1 MNAKEKLV
9 IATTNKN
16 KVDRIKK
23 ILKNTNFDI
32 VSLSDMVKENIAE
45 PEENANNG
53 IDNSIEKAIYYAN
66 YLPEN
71 TIVLAQDDTI
81 ELIGVVE
88 EDEPKG
94 HIKRPVIQKYGEFT
108 DELAAQYYSD
118 LAGKYGGTIPMVFKY
133 GHAVAILTN
142 EDRLRKKVVSA
153 ESKLEVR
160 LVNKIHK
167 LEKRPGYFLAAL
179 MEAKI
184 NNEWVPYNDLDD
196 EQIIKLDI
204 DLQDSIVSLLKEI

>member
-1 MNAKEKLV
+1 MKEKIV

-23 ILKNTNFDI
+23 ILRSTNFDV
-32 VSLSDMVKENIAE
+32 VSISDMVADSIKE

-53 IDNSIEKAIYYAN
+53 IDNAIEKAMYYVN

-81 ELIGVVE
+81 ELVGVDE
-88 EDEPKG
+88 EDEPQG
-94 HIKRPVIQKYGEFT
+94 HIKRPVINKYGEFT

-118 LAGKYGGTIPMVFKY
+118 LASKYGGTIPMVFKY
-133 GHAVAILTN
+133 GHAVVTVIN
-142 EDRLRKKVVSA
+142 DDRMRKKILSA

-160 LVNKIHK
+160 LVNKIYK
-167 LEKRPGYFLAAL
+167 LDKCPGYFLAAL

-184 NNEWVPYNDLDD
+184 NNEWTPYNDLDE
-196 EQIIKLDI
+196 EQLIKLDI
-204 DLQDSIVSLLKEI
+204 DLQNSIISLLKEI

>member
-1 MNAKEKLV
+1 MKEKLV

-23 ILKNTNFDI
+23 LLRNTNFDI
-32 VSLSDMVKENIAE
+32 VSISDVIKDNINE

-53 IDNSIEKAIYYAN
+53 IDNAIEKAIYYVN

-81 ELIGVVE
+81 ELVGVDE
-88 EDEPKG
+88 KDEPKG
-94 HIKRPVIQKYGEFT
+94 HIKKPVIDKYGEFT
-108 DELAAQYYSD
+108 DDLAARYYCD
-118 LAGKYGGTIPMVFKY
+118 LASKYGGTIPMVFKY
-133 GHAVAILTN
+133 GHAVTVVTK
-142 EDRLRKKVVSA
+142 EDRMRKKVLSA

-160 LVNKIHK
+160 LVNKIYK
-167 LEKRPGYFLAAL
+167 LNKCPGYFLAAL

-184 NNEWVPYNDLDD
+184 NNEWIPYNDLDE
-196 EQIIKLDI
+196 EQLIKLDI

>member
-1 MNAKEKLV
+1 MKEKLV

-23 ILKNTNFDI
+23 ILRNTNFDI
-32 VSLSDMVKENIAE
+32 VSLSDVIKDNINE
-45 PEENANNG
+45 PAENANNG
-53 IDNSIEKAIYYAN
+53 VDNAIEKAIYYVN

-81 ELIGVVE
+81 ELVGVDE

-94 HIKRPVIQKYGEFT
+94 HIKRPVVNKYGEFT
-108 DELAAQYYSD
+108 DELAAKYYSD
-118 LAGKYGGTIPMVFKY
+118 LASKYGGKIPMIFKY
-133 GHAVAILTN
+133 GHAVATVTN
-142 EDRLRKKVVSA
+142 EDRLRKKVLSA

-160 LVNKIHK
+160 LVNKIYK
-167 LEKRPGYFLAAL
+167 LDKCPGYFLAAL

-196 EQIIKLDI
+196 EQLVKLDI
-204 DLQDSIVSLLKEI
+204 DLQNSIISLLKEI

>member
-1 MNAKEKLV
+1 MKEKLV

-23 ILKNTNFDI
+23 ILRNTNFEV
-32 VSLSDMVKENIAE
+32 VSFSDMVKEDIKEPIEYAE
-45 PEENANNG
+45 NGVDNA
-53 IDNSIEKAIYYAN
+53 IEKASYYVN

-81 ELIGVVE
+81 ELVGVEE

-94 HIKRPVIQKYGEFT
+94 HIKSPVIKTYGEFT
-108 DELAAQYYSD
+108 DELAAKYYCN
-118 LAGKYGGTIPMVFKY
+118 LATKYGGTIPMVFKY
-133 GHAVAILTN
+133 GHAVSVKIKN
-142 EDRLRKKVVSA
+142 DRLRKKVISA

-160 LVNKIHK
+160 LVNKVYK
-167 LEKRPGYFLAAL
+167 LDKCPGYFLAAL

-184 NNEWVPYNDLDD
+184 NNEWIPYNDLDD
-196 EQIIKLDI
+196 NQLIELDI
-204 DLQDSIVSLLKEI
+204 DLQDSIISLLKEI